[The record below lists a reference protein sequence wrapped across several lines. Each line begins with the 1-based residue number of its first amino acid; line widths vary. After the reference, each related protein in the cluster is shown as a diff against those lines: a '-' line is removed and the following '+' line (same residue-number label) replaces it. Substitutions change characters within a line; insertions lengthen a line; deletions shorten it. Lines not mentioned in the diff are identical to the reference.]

1 MLRTAKTYR
10 GFYFNIFKLFTD
22 CELRIGMYDVEEHE
36 SIWPDDEAGFGS
48 KHKSSHMYQRFV
60 KSFNHLAVPLAI

>member
-1 MLRTAKTYR
+1 
-10 GFYFNIFKLFTD
+10 
-22 CELRIGMYDVEEHE
+22 MYDVEEHE